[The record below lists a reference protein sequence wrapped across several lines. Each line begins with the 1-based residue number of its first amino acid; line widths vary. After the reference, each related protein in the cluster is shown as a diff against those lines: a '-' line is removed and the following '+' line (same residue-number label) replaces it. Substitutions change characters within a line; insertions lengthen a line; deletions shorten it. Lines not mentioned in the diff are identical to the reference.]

1 MEHCQST
8 QDEISKLIEKDSTQ
22 NYLVSANK
30 QKLGRGQRSKVWFS
44 VDNALAMSF
53 NLNAANTM
61 TLSSLEMGVLVSKFF
76 EQRYDIS
83 IGLKWPND
91 LFIHG
96 QKCGGILIQ
105 KSQFLICGIGL
116 NLSHF
121 GDYPSNIE
129 SITSVFENEVNAK
142 TLSKE
147 LYLFISDNRLSDEKI
162 KNEFHNRCVH
172 MNAMVEIIEE
182 HRTLMGKFLELGHHG
197 EARVLIESEVKNFYS
212 ASLRVL
218 N

>member
-8 QDEISKLIEKDSTQ
+8 QDEISKLLEKDNTQ

-30 QKLGRGQRSKVWFS
+30 QKLGKGQRSKVWFS

-53 NLNAANTM
+53 NLKAANTM
-61 TLSSLEMGVLVSKFF
+61 TLSSLEMGVLVSRFF

-91 LFIHG
+91 LFFKG

-105 KSQFLICGIGL
+105 KSQYLICGIGL
-116 NLSHF
+116 NLSHP
-121 GDYPSNIE
+121 GEYPSDIE
-129 SITSVFENEVNAK
+129 SITSVFENDVDTK
-142 TLSKE
+142 TLAKE
-147 LYLFISDNRLSDEKI
+147 LYLYINDNRLSDEKI
-162 KNEFHNRCVH
+162 KNEFHKRCIH
-172 MNAMVEIIEE
+172 LNEMVQIIEDQ
-182 HRTLMGKFLELGHHG
+182 RTHMGKFLELGHHG

-212 ASLRVL
+212 ASLRL
-218 N
+218 MN